1 MEIWSVIGLWDQD
14 KFEKWRKRETEGYG
28 ESSKGREL
36 GIVTLEAK
44 RRGRGRGRVRSRGGN

>member
-1 MEIWSVIGLWDQD
+1 M
-14 KFEKWRKRETEGYG
+14 KREAEGYG

-44 RRGRGRGRVRSRGGN
+44 RRGRGIERVRSRRGNRLKI

>member
-1 MEIWSVIGLWDQD
+1 MIGLWDQD